1 MDTPIEILDD
11 DEEISYDKMLY
22 NTPKHSTVSKVGF
35 VLVSKCITVSMG
47 FKFNVQF
54 TPFSLI
60 IINKITLYT
69 YR

>member
-22 NTPKHSTVSKVGF
+22 NTPKQSTVSKVGF
-35 VLVSKCITVSMG
+35 VLVSKCIKVSMG
-47 FKFNVQF
+47 FENNVQF
-54 TPFSLI
+54 TPLSL
-60 IINKITLYT
+60 INKITLYT